1 MRKIPILDPNLVQ
14 TLDERFPERCPDP
27 EWSDRE
33 VWMYTGRRQVVSFL
47 IDQLREQEETIISKE

>member
-1 MRKIPILDPNLVQ
+1 MRKIPILDRVLVEC
-14 TLDERFPERCPDP
+14 LDERFPERCPDP

-47 IDQLREQEETIISKE
+47 LDQLKEQEQTLFNKE